1 MSALRSGRR
10 VPPAHNPAGATPRVD
25 QAHAAPAID
34 VLFVINAR
42 SLLLDI
48 AGQAEAYRL
57 ANLHR
62 SYQDLPPRFR
72 LRFAGPAPTLTTST
86 GLQVCDLEPLPREL
100 PRPTWIVLIGQ
111 PAAQVQRLDPGA
123 ADTVRWLKVILG
135 TRFITEETP
144 HRLVTICSGALLA
157 ARAGLLER
165 KRCTTHHEL
174 LGLLRQLAP
183 RALVED
189 NRVFVLDGPV
199 ASSAGIT
206 AGIDLALHLVAEE
219 CGEPLAATV
228 ATDMVVYLRRSPR
241 DPELSPFLVYRSH
254 LHPVVH
260 RVQDAVNLA
269 PGQAWTMADLSTTG
283 HVTPRH
289 LLRLF
294 LEHAGIS
301 PLHYLQGIRLAFA
314 RQALERGA
322 SVTQAAES
330 AGFTSDLQLRRT
342 WQRHWGGTPR
352 DALQAEDGANGS

>member
-1 MSALRSGRR
+1 MNG
-10 VPPAHNPAGATPRVD
+10 
-25 QAHAAPAID
+25 
-34 VLFVINAR
+34 
-42 SLLLDI
+42 
-48 AGQAEAYRL
+48 
-57 ANLHR
+57 
-62 SYQDLPPRFR
+62 
-72 LRFAGPAPTLTTST
+72 
-86 GLQVCDLEPLPREL
+86 EL
-100 PRPTWIVLIGQ
+100 
-111 PAAQVQRLDPGA
+111 
-123 ADTVRWLKVILG
+123 
-135 TRFITEETP
+135 P

-157 ARAGLLER
+157 AQAGLLDR
-165 KRCTTHHEL
+165 RHCTTHHDL
-174 LGLLRQLAP
+174 LDQLRRLAP

-219 CGEPLAATV
+219 CGEPLAAAV
-228 ATDMVVYLRRSPR
+228 AKDMVVYLRRSPR

-260 RVQDAVNLA
+260 RVQDAVNQT
-269 PGQAWTMADLSTTG
+269 PEQDWTMADLATTG

-294 LEHAGIS
+294 VEHLGIS
-301 PLHYLQGIRLAFA
+301 PLHYLQSIRLAYA

-342 WQRHWGGTPR
+342 WHRHWGGTPR
-352 DALQAEDGANGS
+352 DAL